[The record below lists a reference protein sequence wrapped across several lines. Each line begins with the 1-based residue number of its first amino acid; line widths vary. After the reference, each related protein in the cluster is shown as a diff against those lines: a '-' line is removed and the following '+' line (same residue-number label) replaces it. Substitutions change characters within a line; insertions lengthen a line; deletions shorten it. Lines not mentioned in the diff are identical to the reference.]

1 MVTRVTLTTALESAW
16 LRIGQQLRK
25 PVGFGGVLT
34 AQIIGLLNDES
45 NRTAIAALNI
55 TANDTV
61 LELGFG
67 SGRAIKTITN
77 LTKGG
82 RIFGIDHSSTMHDKA
97 SRRNCRAIREGR
109 VHLVQG
115 RFDALPWEQGA
126 IDKCLATHV
135 AYFMAVED
143 VREARRVLRSGGIL
157 CMLVT
162 DRAAMERWKF
172 AHPST
177 HQLFAADDL
186 VKLLGDGGFAP
197 NKVDVRSVSLGVFVP
212 GLLALATK
220 S

>member
-1 MVTRVTLTTALESAW
+1 VTFVTALDRAW

-25 PVGFGGVLT
+25 PVGLGGSLS
-34 AQIIGLLNDES
+34 AQIMELLNEES
-45 NRTAIAALNI
+45 NRIAIAALNV

-67 SGRAIKTITN
+67 SGRAIETISN
-77 LTKGG
+77 LAPEGQV
-82 RIFGIDHSSTMHDKA
+82 FGIDQSSTMYDKA
-97 SRRNCRAIREGR
+97 KRRNRHGIRKGR

-115 RFDALPWEQGA
+115 RFDALPWKQGV

-135 AYFMAVED
+135 AYFMAADEVC
-143 VREARRVLRSGGIL
+143 EARRVLRPGGIL
-157 CMLVT
+157 SMLVT
-162 DRAAMERWKF
+162 DRTAMERWKF

-186 VKLLGDGGFAP
+186 AKLLGDGGFPP
-197 NKVDVRSVSLGVFVP
+197 NQVDVRSVSLGMFVP